1 MRKITPFE
9 LSHAILIEDD
19 VSISLQA
26 KYLLIRMLCVFEGQ
40 PSKDTVQQLARK
52 IGMPRAALTKA
63 QSELVDKGWAKY
75 SIASNFSRKHIG
87 ISANGNFRRGFVVD
101 SRLFEEV
108 RARAARLRGE
118 TPVPDGRRGQ
128 MLAHLL
134 LWRAPVAADRVP
146 QSGVVPV
153 LAPKLNL
160 PKGEKLPYQAR
171 LVMGVLL
178 CLADRH
184 GIAWDCPMK
193 KLAGLTG
200 MTVAQV
206 SYQLRTLEQKG
217 LIRYR
222 VPGRNG
228 QLFFHQSP
236 GAIVLDLGEGV
247 VPREHNAPPA
257 PSSMGI
263 PEIRFQSL
271 KTLRIPLGSTPRLF
285 PQDRIGIDAK
295 VFVEQVT
302 QFYARIP
309 ANRWNENCEKALVVA
324 IDRVTRALVNHPT
337 VGESRYALYRVC
349 RYATMVLQGVEPTLS
364 PSDPLL
370 GLIRQN
376 LARSQREKQLGFE
389 FSVAAGLLFLIVR
402 QLVAEIRVAFARG
415 GLPSAVIPG
424 AVDSRVIGVFGDFL
438 GVPIFPSD
446 QG

>member
-63 QSELVDKGWAKY
+63 QSELVDKGWARY

-101 SRLFEEV
+101 SRLFEDV

-236 GAIVLDLGEGV
+236 GAIVLDLG
-247 VPREHNAPPA
+247 
-257 PSSMGI
+257 
-263 PEIRFQSL
+263 
-271 KTLRIPLGSTPRLF
+271 
-285 PQDRIGIDAK
+285 DRIGIDAK